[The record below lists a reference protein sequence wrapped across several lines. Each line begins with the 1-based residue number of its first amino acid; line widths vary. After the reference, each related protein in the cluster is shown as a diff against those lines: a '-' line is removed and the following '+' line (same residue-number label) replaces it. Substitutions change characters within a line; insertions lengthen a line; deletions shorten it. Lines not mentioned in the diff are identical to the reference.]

1 MSQSNLTIGTLA
13 SRTSTTVP
21 TIRYYE
27 EIGLLP
33 HAQRAMSG
41 HRNYREDDLIRLTFI
56 KRCRDLGFP
65 IEQVRELVKLF
76 EDGDRSC
83 NEVRDMAQVQLD
95 ALRVKLKQMQQ
106 LEASLVAFVNNCSE
120 ATCGDGTTRNCTIIE
135 DWSAVD
141 SDVSQGAAISC
152 CQASARKK
160 RLEQIEFQETKPT

>member
-1 MSQSNLTIGTLA
+1 MPQSSLTIGTLA

-33 HAQRAMSG
+33 HAQRATSG

-56 KRCRDLGFP
+56 KRCRDLGFS
-65 IEQVRELVKLF
+65 IERVRDLVKLF

-95 ALRVKLKQMQQ
+95 AVREKMEQMRQ

-120 ATCGDGTTRNCTIIE
+120 ASCGDGTTRNCTIIE
-135 DWSAVD
+135 NWSAVD
-141 SDVSQGAAISC
+141 SDVSQGAAVSC

-160 RLEQIEFQETKPT
+160 RLEQVKFQESEPT

>member
-33 HAQRAMSG
+33 HAQRATSG
-41 HRNYREDDLIRLTFI
+41 HRNYQEDDLIRLTFI
-56 KRCRDLGFP
+56 KRCRDLGFS
-65 IEQVRELVKLF
+65 IERVRELVKLF

-95 ALRVKLKQMQQ
+95 ALRVKMEQMQQ
-106 LEASLVAFVNNCSE
+106 LEASLAAFANNCSV
-120 ATCGDGTTRNCTIIE
+120 ASCGDGTTRNCTIIE

-141 SDVSQGAAISC
+141 SKLSQGTAVSC

-160 RLEQIEFQETKPT
+160 RLERI